1 MVAVECLVFVFQTC
15 ESVSSHVLCGL
26 HIVMF
31 CENEVG
37 SDLLWSVWCLFFRLV
52 SQCLVMCY
60 VAYIL

>member
-1 MVAVECLVFVFQTC
+1 MIAVECLVFVFLTC

-37 SDLLWSVWCLFFRLV
+37 SDCCGVFGVCFSDL
-52 SQCLVMCY
+52 
-60 VAYIL
+60 